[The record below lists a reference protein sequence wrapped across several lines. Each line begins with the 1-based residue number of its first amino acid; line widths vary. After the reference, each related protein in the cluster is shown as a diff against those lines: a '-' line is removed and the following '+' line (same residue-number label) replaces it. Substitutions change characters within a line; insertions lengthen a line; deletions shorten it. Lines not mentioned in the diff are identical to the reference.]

1 MGALIRR
8 VVETANMIKDIK
20 TAYLFLA
27 ELKEPCRILAV
38 QAKDEFFREDLFSKY
53 LNLCLGRFQKENIER
68 IKAVD
73 LHARRHSLLLE
84 KTFFDTERLWIIEK
98 PAALK
103 GKKAAELAENL
114 KEDFFLLI
122 DSETIPKALLEVAE
136 NKIVLAPIKPWER
149 PPLIASWVRSFCKK
163 HEMNIANDAAQ
174 ALAQAH
180 AEHRSNLVQELEKI
194 MTYCHGQT
202 EIALAD
208 VQAVSDLAQQST
220 LWQLLDALLQQDKRA
235 LLLAL
240 ENMEE
245 IHEIA
250 LIRFLKNQLQK
261 ILIPRL
267 QTFSSKTQDKR
278 CALAKKIGSSR
289 IIFWI
294 NTLEMRE
301 IALRSG
307 NDQESL
313 MVMLYAFISTP
324 QHV

>member
-1 MGALIRR
+1 
-8 VVETANMIKDIK
+8 MIKDIK
-20 TAYLFLA
+20 TAYHFLA

-38 QAKDEFFREDLFSKY
+38 QAKDDFFREDLFSKY
-53 LNLCLGRFQKENIER
+53 LYRCSERFKKENIER
-68 IKAVD
+68 ITAID

-98 PAALK
+98 PSALK
-103 GKKAAELAENL
+103 GKKPEELAENL
-114 KEDFFLLI
+114 KEDFFVLI
-122 DSETIPKALLEVAE
+122 DSEIIPKALLEAAE
-136 NKIVLAPIKPWER
+136 NKIVIAPIKPWER
-149 PPLIASWVRSFCKK
+149 PPLIAAWIRSYCKK
-163 HEMNIANDAAQ
+163 NEMNIANDAAQ
-174 ALAQAH
+174 ALAQVH
-180 AEHRSNLVQELEKI
+180 GDQRSNLVQELEKI

-202 EIALAD
+202 EVSLAD

-220 LWQLLDALLQQDKRA
+220 LWQLLDALLQQDQRQ

-245 IHEIA
+245 VHEIA

-267 QTFSSKTQDKR
+267 RTFSSKTQDKR
-278 CALAKKIGSSR
+278 CALAKRIGTSR
-289 IIFWI
+289 IISWI